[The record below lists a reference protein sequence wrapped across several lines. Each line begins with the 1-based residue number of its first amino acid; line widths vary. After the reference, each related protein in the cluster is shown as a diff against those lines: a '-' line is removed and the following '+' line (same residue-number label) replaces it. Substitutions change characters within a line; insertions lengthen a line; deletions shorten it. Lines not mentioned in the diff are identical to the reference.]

1 MKIVVVSDSHKE
13 FHKLNSVVENNLDAD
28 AFIHLSDGEHE
39 FNDVRN
45 LHPEKSFLFVKGNC
59 DFADN
64 KTIRIANA
72 KGIKILCVHGHEHHV
87 HQGLDT
93 LVAVAKQN
101 GCKIALYGHTHL
113 YRTELIDGIYV
124 MNPGSI
130 DSPRDKRPPSYGIIT
145 IDDNKKITMNIV
157 ALDYH
162 ADKQ

>member
-1 MKIVVVSDSHKE
+1 MKQAMQRAMK
-13 FHKLNSVVENNLDAD
+13 
-28 AFIHLSDGEHE
+28 
-39 FNDVRN
+39 
-45 LHPEKSFLFVKGNC
+45 
-59 DFADN
+59 
-64 KTIRIANA
+64 ANA

-93 LVAVAKQN
+93 LISVAKQN